1 MLTHQALDGTGV
13 RPELGLVSSP
23 ERVSD
28 RTGGARTD
36 PVPVA
41 AARTAGPAEGA
52 GDDIGVALGSGLQ
65 PAWGLVLF
73 GVAIPGDSE
82 FEEALKRVFGV
93 TRPATVEQR
102 TSGVAEEA
110 QGDVHLVVVA
120 TPEVAALEQPDPVLG
135 DIREPAE
142 VEPPPSVDNRLSQ
155 SRYIVDVG
163 AVVVGVAV
171 STRSGPTRTV

>member
-1 MLTHQALDGTGV
+1 MARV
-13 RPELGLVSSP
+13 FRPELGLVSSP

-36 PVPVA
+36 PVPVPVPVA
-41 AARTAGPAEGA
+41 AARTADPAEGA
-52 GDDIGVALGSGLQ
+52 GDDVGVALGSGLQ
-65 PAWGLVLF
+65 PAWRLVLF

-110 QGDVHLVVVA
+110 QWTFTSL
-120 TPEVAALEQPDPVLG
+120 
-135 DIREPAE
+135 
-142 VEPPPSVDNRLSQ
+142 
-155 SRYIVDVG
+155 
-163 AVVVGVAV
+163 
-171 STRSGPTRTV
+171 